1 MAKTIKSKS
10 GKEYAKDSPQ
20 GKMLS
25 GAMTAENPKVNAKNS
40 GKFLR
45 ASLAIDKCIHT
56 FKCMF
61 NKNCE
66 KIAKEELNAMTK
78 SELELVGRDHG
89 IELDKRKTK
98 KALVEQLYDAL

>member
-1 MAKTIKSKS
+1 
-10 GKEYAKDSPQ
+10 
-20 GKMLS
+20 
-25 GAMTAENPKVNAKNS
+25 MTTEKLKVSAKNS

-56 FKCMF
+56 FKCLF

-78 SELELVGRDHG
+78 AQLELVVRDHG

-98 KALVEQLYDAL
+98 KVLVEQLYNEL